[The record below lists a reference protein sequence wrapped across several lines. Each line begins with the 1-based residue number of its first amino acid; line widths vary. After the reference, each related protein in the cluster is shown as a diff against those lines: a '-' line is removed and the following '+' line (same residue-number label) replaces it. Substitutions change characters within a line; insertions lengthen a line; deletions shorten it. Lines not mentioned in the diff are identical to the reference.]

1 VPLRLRP
8 LVFACASALALP
20 LLLLGPERE
29 AHGVPC
35 AASVEE
41 ARRHMDR
48 GLELY
53 DKVQFR
59 LAAAEFDAAYQAQ
72 PFSASLCNAAMAYE
86 RALDFKSAIDRYRSF
101 LSAEPNPPDLV
112 RIKTVLAWLEAQSAA
127 QQRARASESD
137 GGAPDGTAPLLAE
150 APDGGAPDGAAT
162 PRVIFELPDGG
173 ATPASDP
180 ATPPPPAVE
189 IRSQVVVESD
199 PPGAPLTVYARK
211 PGAAPFV
218 AGAASPGWQKVISGQ
233 KTPHDVSL
241 AAGEYHI
248 VLDAFRDLKRSETD
262 LELKP
267 GRVYAFKANLSQ
279 GAFLGFLRVT
289 SPIEGARI
297 HVDDPPPFA
306 KGTWGRAPHGD
317 LLEPGDH
324 RVWIEATGYETR
336 MREVRVERGETVE
349 VIAPLERVQYGFLVV
364 DGNAEDVRVNV
375 DGVAH
380 GAYSTLGEPLKIRLP
395 AGPHKI
401 ELDASERKTFSGE
414 VIVPRGQEVAVHG
427 RLAFTPPRSN
437 AVLSGT
443 LAVGAAVGAAV
454 LFRQPSYE
462 LHEGL
467 DFPGLPRFGPTGTQP
482 WFKVGGFV
490 SLGVSGLLVLATG
503 YSLLNDPNPPS
514 RAQIDKPREID
525 AAPAAKSSP
534 APARTKAGIRLDGV
548 APEVCLQGGGLGL
561 RGSF

>member
-1 VPLRLRP
+1 MAVLVTLRLRL

-20 LLLLGPERE
+20 LLVVGPERD

-41 ARRHMDR
+41 ARRHLDR

-53 DKVQFR
+53 DKRQFS

-112 RIKTVLAWLEAQSAA
+112 RIKTVLAWLEAQLAA
-127 QQRARASESD
+127 QLRARAAESD
-137 GGAPDGTAPLLAE
+137 GGAPDGSATLAD
-150 APDGGAPDGAAT
+150 AGDGGASPT
-162 PRVIFELPDGG
+162 
-173 ATPASDP
+173 
-180 ATPPPPAVE
+180 TPPPPAAE

-199 PPGAPLTVYARK
+199 PPGAPLTVFARK
-211 PGAAPFV
+211 AGAAPFV
-218 AGAASPGWQKVISGQ
+218 VGAANPGWQKVISGE
-233 KTPHDVSL
+233 KTPHDASL

-324 RVWIEATGYETR
+324 RVWIEATGFETLTR
-336 MREVRVERGETVE
+336 DVRVERGETVE
-349 VIAPLERVQYGFLVV
+349 VTAALERVRHGFLVV
-364 DGNAEDVRVNV
+364 DGNAGEVRVTV
-375 DGVAH
+375 DGVAY
-380 GAYSTLGEPLKIRLP
+380 GVYSTLGDPLKIRLP
-395 AGPHKI
+395 AGPHQI
-401 ELDASERKTFSGE
+401 DLDASGRKTFSGE
-414 VIVPRGQEVAVHG
+414 VLVPRGQEVAVHG
-427 RLAFTPPRSN
+427 RLAFSPPRSN

-443 LAVGAAVGAAV
+443 LAVGAAVGAVA

-462 LHEGL
+462 LREGL

-482 WFKVGGFV
+482 WFKVGGVV

-503 YSLLNDPNPPS
+503 YSLVHDPNPPS
-514 RAQIDKPREID
+514 RAQVDKPREFD
-525 AAPAAKSSP
+525 AAPTTKSPP
-534 APARTKAGIRLDGV
+534 APARTRAGIRLDGV

>member
-1 VPLRLRP
+1 MTLRLRP
-8 LVFACASALALP
+8 LALACATALAIP
-20 LLLLGPERE
+20 LLLLAPERE

-48 GLELY
+48 GLDLY
-53 DKVQFR
+53 DKGQFR
-59 LAAAEFDAAYQAQ
+59 DAAAEFDAAYQAQ

-86 RALDFKSAIDRYRSF
+86 RALDFQSAIARYRSF

-112 RIKTVLAWLEAQSAA
+112 RIKTVLAWLDAQRAA
-127 QQRARASESD
+127 QLRAHLGDADGGADADASSLVLEFTD
-137 GGAPDGTAPLLAE
+137 GGAPAAIDA
-150 APDGGAPDGAAT
+150 GAAS
-162 PRVIFELPDGG
+162 
-173 ATPASDP
+173 PA
-180 ATPPPPAVE
+180 PPAVE

-199 PPGAPLTVYARK
+199 PPGAPLTVYLRK
-211 PGAAPFV
+211 SGASPFV
-218 AGAASPGWQKVISGQ
+218 AGAPNPGWQKVVENE
-233 KTPHDVSL
+233 KTPYDVAL
-241 AAGEYHI
+241 PTGAYHL

-267 GRVYAFKANLSQ
+267 GRIYNFKANLSQ

-317 LLEPGDH
+317 LVAPGEH
-324 RVWIEATGYETR
+324 HVWIEASGYETVTR
-336 MREVRVERGETVE
+336 AVTVERGMTVE
-349 VIAPLERVQYGFLVV
+349 VAAPLERVRHGFLLV
-364 DGNAEDVRVNV
+364 DANADEVSVKV
-375 DGVAH
+375 DGVPYA
-380 GAYSTLGEPLKIRLP
+380 GYSALGDPLRIRLP
-395 AGPHKI
+395 AGPHQV
-401 ELDASERKTFSGE
+401 ELDASGRKTFAGE

-427 RLAFTPPRSN
+427 RLAFKPPRSN

-443 LAVGAAVGAAV
+443 LAVGAGVGAVV

-462 LHEGL
+462 LREGL
-467 DFPGLPRFGPTGTQP
+467 DFPGLPRVAPTGTQP
-482 WFKVGGFV
+482 WFRVGGFV

-503 YSLLNDPNPPS
+503 YSLINDPNPPS
-514 RAQIDKPREID
+514 NAQIDRPREID
-525 AAPAAKSSP
+525 SDPQTRSAPAL
-534 APARTKAGIRLDGV
+534 APKKAGFRLDGV
-548 APEVCLQGGGLGL
+548 TPEVCTQGGGLEI

>member
-1 VPLRLRP
+1 VTLRLRP
-8 LVFACASALALP
+8 LVLACATALALP
-20 LLLLGPERE
+20 LLLLATARE
-29 AHGVPC
+29 AQGVPC

-53 DKVQFR
+53 DKGQFR
-59 LAAAEFDAAYQAQ
+59 EAAAEFDAAYQAQ

-86 RALDFKSAIDRYRSF
+86 RALDFPNATARYKSF

-112 RIKTVLAWLEAQSAA
+112 RIKTVLAWLDAQYAA
-127 QQRARASESD
+127 QLRAHPPESD
-137 GGAPDGTAPLLAE
+137 GGAPRAE
-150 APDGGAPDGAAT
+150 APDGGPDAAPSSVA
-162 PRVIFELPDGG
+162 FEFNDGG
-173 ATPASDP
+173 APPAND
-180 ATPPPPAVE
+180 AGAPPPPAVE

-199 PPGAPLTVYARK
+199 PPGAPLTVYLRK
-211 PGAAPFV
+211 PGASPFV
-218 AGAASPGWQKVISGQ
+218 AGAANPAWQKVIEGE

-267 GRVYAFKANLSQ
+267 GRVYTFKANLSQ

-289 SPIEGARI
+289 SPAFGARI

-306 KGTWGRAPHGD
+306 KGAWGRAPHGD
-317 LLEPGDH
+317 LLEPGEH
-324 RVWIEATGYETR
+324 RVWIEATGYETILR
-336 MREVRVERGETVE
+336 KVNVERGETVE
-349 VIAPLERVQYGFLVV
+349 IAAPLERVRYGFLLV
-364 DGNAEDVRVNV
+364 DGNAQEVSVKV
-375 DGVAH
+375 DGVAY
-380 GAYSTLGEPLKIRLP
+380 GAYSALGDPLKIRLP
-395 AGPHKI
+395 AGPHKV
-401 ELDASERKTFSGE
+401 ELDASGRKAFTGE

-443 LAVGAAVGAAV
+443 LAVGAAVGAVV

-462 LHEGL
+462 LREGF
-467 DFPGLPRFGPTGTQP
+467 DFPNLPRFGPTGTQP
-482 WFKVGGFV
+482 WFRIGGFV

-514 RAQIDKPREID
+514 GAKIDKPHELD
-525 AAPAAKSSP
+525 ADASSKSPP
-534 APARTKAGIRLDGV
+534 APDKKKAGIRLDGF
-548 APEVCLQGGGLGL
+548 APEVCLQGGGLEI

>member
-1 VPLRLRP
+1 
-8 LVFACASALALP
+8 
-20 LLLLGPERE
+20 
-29 AHGVPC
+29 
-35 AASVEE
+35 
-41 ARRHMDR
+41 MDR

-53 DKVQFR
+53 DKGQFR
-59 LAAAEFDAAYQAQ
+59 PAAAEFDAAYQAQ

-127 QQRARASESD
+127 QARARAPESD
-137 GGAPDGTAPLLAE
+137 GGAPDS
-150 APDGGAPDGAAT
+150 AAT
-162 PRVIFELPDGG
+162 PGVIFELPDGG
-173 ATPASDP
+173 ARPSRDP

-199 PPGAPLTVYARK
+199 PPGAPLSVYARK

-218 AGAASPGWQKVISGQ
+218 TGAANPGWQKVISGE
-233 KTPHDVSL
+233 KTPHDISL
-241 AAGEYHI
+241 AEGEYHI

-289 SPIEGARI
+289 SPVEGARI

-336 MREVRVERGETVE
+336 MHEVRVERGETVE
-349 VIAPLERVQYGFLVV
+349 IIAPLERVRYGFLVV
-364 DGNAEDVRVNV
+364 DGNADDVRVNV
-375 DGVAH
+375 DGVAY

-401 ELDASERKTFSGE
+401 ELDASGRKTFSGE

-462 LHEGL
+462 LYEGL

-503 YSLLNDPNPPS
+503 YSLINDPNPPS

-525 AAPAAKSSP
+525 AMPAAKSP
-534 APARTKAGIRLDGV
+534 PARTKTGIRLDGV
-548 APEVCLQGGGLGL
+548 APEVGLQGGGLGL